1 MFGLLGVI
9 VGIIL
14 IIVGGYMVFFLPM
27 SIYHQPEFGYT
38 GVFLGIVFL
47 IVGFVLIFVP

>member
-14 IIVGGYMVFFLPM
+14 IIVGGYMFFFMPM
-27 SIYHQPEFGYT
+27 TIEHQEGFGISAVII
-38 GVFLGIVFL
+38 GL
-47 IVGFVLIFVP
+47 IFMIAGFVLVFVP